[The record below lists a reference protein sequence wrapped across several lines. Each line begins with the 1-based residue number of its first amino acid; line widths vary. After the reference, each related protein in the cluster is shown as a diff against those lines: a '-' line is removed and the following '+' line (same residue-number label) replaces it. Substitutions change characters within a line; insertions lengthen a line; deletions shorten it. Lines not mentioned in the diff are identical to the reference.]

1 MKRAFSTLE
10 NCINNRKEEDEYD
23 YYAKILAKK
32 IRKLPENE
40 REVFMYE
47 VDGLYINFLRRSNNQ
62 SSTSRSTTPI
72 FGTNIQSRPPPSCA
86 TTSILG
92 TSIQS
97 RPPPSCAT
105 TPILGT
111 SIQSRPPSSIAS
123 YSEPE
128 IIISNPSSPA
138 VVQHRTYSNPS
149 SPAVIQHRTY
159 SNPQYSNPLYSEQL
173 SSPSHV
179 TDINLQTNSNIISQ
193 AFYIAHEDEEY

>member
-47 VDGLYINFLRRSNNQ
+47 VDGLYIDFLRRSNNQ

-72 FGTNIQSRPPPSCA
+72 FGKNIQSRPPPSC
-86 TTSILG
+86 TS
-92 TSIQS
+92 
-97 RPPPSCAT
+97 

-111 SIQSRPPSSIAS
+111 SIQSRPPSSLAS

-128 IIISNPSSPA
+128 IIISSYPQSAEYSISNPSSPA

-149 SPAVIQHRTY
+149 SPAVIQHKT
-159 SNPQYSNPLYSEQL
+159 YSNPLYSEQL

-179 TDINLQTNSNIISQ
+179 TDINLPTNSNIISQ